1 MYALQVLW
9 ETFWTVLGWFWQI
22 ITAFWPYL
30 GIDEWIA
37 KNALTVII
45 ILTLSAGSIYVSK
58 REKRTARNLASI
70 IVDTV
75 SFLKK

>member
-1 MYALQVLW
+1 MYALQVLG
-9 ETFWTVLGWFWQI
+9 ETFWAVRGWLWQI
-22 ITAFWPYL
+22 ITSFWPYL

-37 KNALTVII
+37 KNALTII
-45 ILTLSAGSIYVSK
+45 ILLTLSGGSIVLSK
-58 REKRTARNLASI
+58 RDKKSAKSIAGI

>member
-30 GIDEWIA
+30 GIYEWIA

-70 IVDTV
+70 IVDAV
-75 SFLKK
+75 SF